1 MIILPAIVE
10 SIVSRK
16 DRTWK
21 VSFGT
26 QEMSPDKAA
35 SLLTMNQQLCYLAIK
50 PEYFHEEEQQMLEE
64 LKADQEL
71 TGKTPG
77 QRLRAVLYRNWEQND
92 ESFASFTMYYE
103 HMMERITEHY
113 KSKLL

>member
-35 SLLTMNQQLCYLAIK
+35 ALLTMNQQLCYLAIK
-50 PEYFHEEEQQMLEE
+50 AEHFHEEEQDLLEQ

-71 TGKTPG
+71 IGKSPG

-92 ESFASFTMYYE
+92 QSFSSFTMYYE
-103 HMMERITEHY
+103 HMMAIITEHY

>member
-1 MIILPAIVE
+1 MIILPAIIE

-35 SLLTMNQQLCYLAIK
+35 ALLTMNQQLCYLAIK
-50 PEYFHEEEQQMLEE
+50 AEHFHEEEQDLLEQ

-71 TGKTPG
+71 IGKSPG

-92 ESFASFTMYYE
+92 QSFASFSQYYE
-103 HMMERITEHY
+103 HMMAIITEHY

>member
-35 SLLTMNQQLCYLAIK
+35 ALLTMNQQLCYLAIK
-50 PEYFHEEEQQMLEE
+50 PEHFHEEEQQLLEE

-71 TGKTPG
+71 IGKTPG

-92 ESFASFTMYYE
+92 ESFPSFTMYYE
-103 HMMERITEHY
+103 HWMEHFIAHM